1 MQLFDGAI
9 AGIGTEEGTR
19 LVVGMWPLSPYGSVT
34 DVMMERP
41 DGQRILLAPSQELA
55 DFIAETYTFD
65 EVRVTPVLRVRDGR
79 TWQITSDGL
88 VLTFEV
94 GSRPSI
100 GWLLFAVPRR
110 LARAKWWTSVT
121 DPVARVAMKGVRT
134 RAGNKKRREW
144 YSAID
149 LHRITAAT
157 VQLDGQDLGELRPV
171 DPPVRFGVGSTP
183 KEPSLT
189 RVVSRVAES

>member
-1 MQLFDGAI
+1 MQQFDGAI

-19 LVVGMWPLSPYGSVT
+19 LVVGMWPSSPYGSVT

-65 EVRVTPVLRVRDGR
+65 EIRVTPVLRVREGR
-79 TWQITSDGL
+79 TWQVTADGL

-94 GSRPSI
+94 GSRPPI
-100 GWLLFAVPRR
+100 GWLLYAVPRR

-134 RAGNKKRREW
+134 RAGNRKRREW

-157 VQLDGQDLGELRPV
+157 VHLDGQDLGELRPV

-183 KEPSLT
+183 TEPSLT
-189 RVVSRVAES
+189 RVVSRVAEI